1 MVEFNFEKYFSGIK
15 PKKITSPT
23 APSKKQSPKISDPE
37 KNKPRKNR
45 FNVKKKNWR
54 KDVISFE
61 IFILI
66 IFIFLPVILYF
77 TDKVTFNF

>member
-23 APSKKQSPKISDPE
+23 APSKKQSPKISKPE

-54 KDVISFE
+54 KDVITFE
-61 IFILI
+61 IFSFSSR
-66 IFIFLPVILYF
+66 IFAESTSCLYLSIE
-77 TDKVTFNF
+77 